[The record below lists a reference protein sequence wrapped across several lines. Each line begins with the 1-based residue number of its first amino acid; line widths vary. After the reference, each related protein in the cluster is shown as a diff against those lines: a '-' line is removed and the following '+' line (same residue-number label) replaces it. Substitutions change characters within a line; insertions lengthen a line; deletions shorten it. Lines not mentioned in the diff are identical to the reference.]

1 MQVQLLL
8 RHGSHRHEIWINN
21 RYLHHSVEA
30 IYPEVTLLRRW
41 TEEHEA
47 ASVRLQLEAIVPRR
61 LFPVDISDSFDPLNA
76 DNFTPTKISSN

>member
-8 RHGSHRHEIWINN
+8 GHGSHRHEIWINY

-30 IYPEVTLLRRW
+30 IYPEITLLRRR

-47 ASVRLQLEAIVPRR
+47 ASVRLQLEAIIPRR
-61 LFPVDISDSFDPLNA
+61 FFPVDISDSFDPLNA
-76 DNFTPTKISSN
+76 DDLTPTKMSSN